1 MTDESE
7 QKTKPR
13 IKQEITV
20 FCSDPK
26 QFAQLLM
33 VWAKRG
39 AQLKSGKY
47 VYLNSIPLRATL
59 EIEVDA
65 DKEFK
70 SDKNSIC
77 KRTLHP
83 MTYEEL
89 DKMDWHDLVKMA
101 SSLGIPYGKKD
112 RIISDYFDLM
122 GKGC

>member
-33 VWAKRG
+33 DWAKRG

-47 VYLNSIPLRATL
+47 VYLNSLPLRATL

-65 DKEFK
+65 DKAFK
-70 SDKNSIC
+70 SDRTSIC
-77 KRTLHP
+77 KPIPRPL
-83 MTYEEL
+83 TYDDL
-89 DKMDWHDLVKMA
+89 DKMDWQDLTKMA
-101 SSLGIPYGKKD
+101 SALGIPYGKKD
-112 RIISDYFDLM
+112 RIISDYLDLM
-122 GKGC
+122 SKEC